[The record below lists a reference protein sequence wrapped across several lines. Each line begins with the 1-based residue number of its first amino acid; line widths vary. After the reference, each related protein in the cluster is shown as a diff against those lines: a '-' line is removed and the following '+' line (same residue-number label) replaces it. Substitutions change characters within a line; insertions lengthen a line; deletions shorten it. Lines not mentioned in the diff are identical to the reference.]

1 MKAGSK
7 LRPDQIIY
15 TSIKSHCAQ
24 PSGICLPCQY
34 RGLGISKFCMAWGS
48 GISLHVSPTPELLTC
63 TWFPILITLN
73 MEDFPGN
80 TSRFGNR
87 EQSTYVNGR
96 FFFWSRIWIK
106 FRGNDFNPSVIM
118 YDQSI
123 IWRTSFQII
132 KPFRTDSFTHYYW
145 FNILRQFS
153 LPTNFLYQ
161 HK

>member
-15 TSIKSHCAQ
+15 TSIKSNCAQ

-48 GISLHVSPTPELLTC
+48 CISLHVSPHPRA
-63 TWFPILITLN
+63 FDMHMVSYPN
-73 MEDFPGN
+73 N
-80 TSRFGNR
+80 TKHGGLETQADLEIGSN
-87 EQSTYVNGR
+87 QHNYVNGR

-106 FRGNDFNPSVIM
+106 FRGNDFNPSMIM

-145 FNILRQFS
+145 FNILRHFS